1 MLLNTYEW
9 GDPSAPPLICI
20 HGVGG
25 HGRNF
30 EHVATD
36 RWGRHFHVIS
46 FDLRGHG
53 YSDWSPPW
61 GFKTFVDDIVETV
74 DSLGIV
80 TAFWIGHSFGGRLIF
95 ELIARFPGRV
105 LRAVATEPV
114 IQITPEL
121 AMHRANQEL
130 TGDVWDSL
138 EAFVAARENTGADID
153 VQAYIADIADH
164 FDTLPDGRVKRRTSQ
179 AAIVSIFGQFADPA
193 PEPSAETIP
202 VPTMTLY
209 SPAFG
214 LVTAEQLA
222 AYEPYLAEVVPVPGM
237 HAVFTSAY
245 EETAG
250 AVERFFL
257 EA

>member
-1 MLLNTYEW
+1 VLLKTYEW

-36 RWGRHFHVIS
+36 RWSKHFRVIS

-61 GFKTFVDDIVETV
+61 GFNNFVDDIVETV
-74 DSLGIV
+74 DSLSIDRALWV
-80 TAFWIGHSFGGRLIF
+80 GHSFGGRLIF
-95 ELIARFPGRV
+95 ELIGRFPERV

-114 IQITPEL
+114 LQISPEL
-121 AMHRANQEL
+121 AAHRANQEL

-138 EAFVAARENTGADID
+138 EAFVAARENTGSDID
-153 VQAYIADIADH
+153 VKAYLADLADH

-179 AAIVSIFGQFADPA
+179 PAIVSIFGQFANAA
-193 PEPSAETIP
+193 PEPSAENIS
-202 VPTMTLY
+202 VPTMILY

-214 LVTAEQLA
+214 LVTPEQLA
-222 AYEPYLAEVVPVPGM
+222 AYEPHLAEVVAVPGM

-250 AVERFFL
+250 AVERFFS
-257 EA
+257 AG